1 MPMFPGAWSP
11 APAKYTIPRLPGP
24 CSVWGIAVLSAL
36 KAGPAVIARSR
47 LSVSGRPSRLRD
59 NLIVSTNTARKQ
71 YTFLSLD
78 DVSTYNNKRKT
89 IMRRC
94 TLLFATLLVFLS
106 QWAVADYR
114 IGVSIAR
121 VDDNFM
127 TYVRNGLAD
136 AAKKENVQIQF
147 EDAQGDVVRQLN
159 QVQGFLNQKVDA
171 IIVLPVDTSATANIT
186 RASVEAKTPLV
197 YVNRHPDERN
207 LPKGVVT
214 VASNDIEA
222 GQLQMRYLAE
232 KLGGKGNLA
241 IIMGDL
247 AQNATRDRTEGVK
260 QVLKDYPGIK
270 IVEQQSAEWQRHKG
284 MDLTSNWLLAG
295 SRFDAIV
302 ANNDEMAIGAA
313 MALQQAGKAKGEI
326 AIIGIDGLPDGLA
339 AIKRGMLV
347 ASVF

>member
-1 MPMFPGAWSP
+1 
-11 APAKYTIPRLPGP
+11 
-24 CSVWGIAVLSAL
+24 
-36 KAGPAVIARSR
+36 
-47 LSVSGRPSRLRD
+47 
-59 NLIVSTNTARKQ
+59 
-71 YTFLSLD
+71 
-78 DVSTYNNKRKT
+78 
-89 IMRRC
+89 MRRC
-94 TLLFATLLVFLS
+94 TLLFATLLSLFS
-106 QWAVADYR
+106 QWAAADYR

-127 TYVRNGLAD
+127 TYVRSGLEE
-136 AAKKENVQIQF
+136 AAKKDNVQIQF

-159 QVQGFLNQKVDA
+159 QVEGFLSQNVDA
-171 IIVLPVDTSATANIT
+171 VIVLPVDTAATANMT
-186 RASVEAKTPLV
+186 RAAVAAKTPLV
-197 YVNRHPDERN
+197 YVNRHPDERV

-222 GQLQMRYLAE
+222 GQLQMRYLAD
-232 KLGGKGNLA
+232 KLGGKGNVA

-247 AQNATRDRTEGVK
+247 AQNSTHDRTEGVK

-270 IVEQQSAEWQRHKG
+270 VVEQQSAEWQRNKG

-326 AIIGIDGLPDGLA
+326 AIVGIDGLPDGLA
-339 AIKRGMLV
+339 AVKRGMLV
-347 ASVF
+347 ASVFQDPKAQATRALQAATSMIKGEPVESDVWVPFELITPDQVAVFEQRYK

>member
-1 MPMFPGAWSP
+1 
-11 APAKYTIPRLPGP
+11 
-24 CSVWGIAVLSAL
+24 
-36 KAGPAVIARSR
+36 
-47 LSVSGRPSRLRD
+47 
-59 NLIVSTNTARKQ
+59 
-71 YTFLSLD
+71 
-78 DVSTYNNKRKT
+78 
-89 IMRRC
+89 MRRC
-94 TLLFATLLVFLS
+94 KLLFATLLLILS

-127 TYVRNGLAD
+127 TYVRNGLDA

-159 QVQGFLNQKVDA
+159 QVQGFINQKVDA
-171 IIVLPVDTSATANIT
+171 VIVLPVDTSATANIT
-186 RASVEAKTPLV
+186 RAAVEAKTPLV
-197 YVNRHPDERN
+197 YVNRHPDERT

-247 AQNATRDRTEGVK
+247 AQNATHDRTEGVK

-270 IVEQQSAEWQRHKG
+270 IVEQQSAEWQRNKG

-326 AIIGIDGLPDGLA
+326 AIVGIDGLPDGLA

-347 ASVF
+347 ASVFQDPKAQANSAVQAALKMIKGEPVETDVWVPFQLIKPEQLAVFEQHYK

>member
-1 MPMFPGAWSP
+1 
-11 APAKYTIPRLPGP
+11 
-24 CSVWGIAVLSAL
+24 
-36 KAGPAVIARSR
+36 
-47 LSVSGRPSRLRD
+47 
-59 NLIVSTNTARKQ
+59 
-71 YTFLSLD
+71 
-78 DVSTYNNKRKT
+78 
-89 IMRRC
+89 MRRC
-94 TLLFATLLVFLS
+94 TLLFATLLLLLS

-127 TYVRNGLAD
+127 TYVRNGLD
-136 AAKKENVQIQF
+136 EAAKKENVQIQF

-159 QVQGFLNQKVDA
+159 QVQGFINQKVDA
-171 IIVLPVDTSATANIT
+171 VIVLPVDTSATANIT
-186 RASVEAKTPLV
+186 RAAVEAKTPLV
-197 YVNRHPDERN
+197 YVNRHPDERT

-247 AQNATRDRTEGVK
+247 AQNATHDRTEGVK

-270 IVEQQSAEWQRHKG
+270 VVEQQSAEWQRSKG

-326 AIIGIDGLPDGLA
+326 AIVGIDGLPDGLA

-347 ASVF
+347 ASVFQDPKAQATSAVQAALKMIKGEAVEPDVWVPFQLIRPEQLAVFEQHYK

>member
-1 MPMFPGAWSP
+1 
-11 APAKYTIPRLPGP
+11 
-24 CSVWGIAVLSAL
+24 
-36 KAGPAVIARSR
+36 
-47 LSVSGRPSRLRD
+47 
-59 NLIVSTNTARKQ
+59 
-71 YTFLSLD
+71 
-78 DVSTYNNKRKT
+78 
-89 IMRRC
+89 MRRC
-94 TLLFATLLVFLS
+94 TLLFATLLLLFS
-106 QWAVADYR
+106 QWAAASYR

-127 TYVRNGLAD
+127 TYVRSGLED
-136 AAKKENVQIQF
+136 AAKKDDVQIQF

-159 QVQGFLNQKVDA
+159 QVQGFINQKVDA
-171 IIVLPVDTSATANIT
+171 VIVLPVDTAATANMT
-186 RASVEAKTPLV
+186 RAAVEAKTPLV
-197 YVNRHPDERN
+197 YVNRHPDERT

-232 KLGGKGNLA
+232 KLGGKGTLA

-247 AQNATRDRTEGVK
+247 AQNSTHDRTEGVK

-270 IVEQQSAEWQRHKG
+270 IVEQQTAEWQRSKG

-295 SRFDAIV
+295 TSFDAIV

-313 MALQQAGKAKGEI
+313 MALQQAGKSKGEI
-326 AIIGIDGLPDGLA
+326 AIVGIDGLPDGLA

-347 ASVF
+347 ASVFQDPKAQATVALQAAIKMIKGEPVETDVWVPFQLITPEQVAMFEQHYK

>member
-1 MPMFPGAWSP
+1 
-11 APAKYTIPRLPGP
+11 
-24 CSVWGIAVLSAL
+24 
-36 KAGPAVIARSR
+36 
-47 LSVSGRPSRLRD
+47 
-59 NLIVSTNTARKQ
+59 
-71 YTFLSLD
+71 
-78 DVSTYNNKRKT
+78 
-89 IMRRC
+89 MRRC
-94 TLLFATLLVFLS
+94 TLLFATLLLLVS
-106 QWAVADYR
+106 QWAAADYR

-127 TYVRNGLAD
+127 TYVRNGLEN
-136 AAKKENVQIQF
+136 AARKENVQIQF

-159 QVQGFLNQKVDA
+159 QIQGFLGQKVDA
-171 IIVLPVDTSATANIT
+171 VIVLPVDTAATANMT
-186 RASVEAKTPLV
+186 RAAVEAKIPLV
-197 YVNRHPDERN
+197 YVNRHPDERV

-222 GQLQMRYLAE
+222 GQLQMRYLAD
-232 KLGGKGNLA
+232 KLGGKGNIA

-247 AQNATRDRTEGVK
+247 AQNSTHDRTEGVK

-270 IVEQQSAEWQRHKG
+270 IIEQQSAEWQRNKG

-295 SRFDAIV
+295 TGFDAIV

-326 AIIGIDGLPDGLA
+326 AIVGIDGLPDGLA

-347 ASVF
+347 ASVFQDPKAQAISAVQAAIKMIKGEPVEADVWVPFQLIKPDQVAMFEQHYK

>member
-1 MPMFPGAWSP
+1 
-11 APAKYTIPRLPGP
+11 
-24 CSVWGIAVLSAL
+24 
-36 KAGPAVIARSR
+36 
-47 LSVSGRPSRLRD
+47 
-59 NLIVSTNTARKQ
+59 
-71 YTFLSLD
+71 
-78 DVSTYNNKRKT
+78 
-89 IMRRC
+89 MRRY
-94 TLLFATLLVFLS
+94 TLLFATLLLLFS
-106 QWAVADYR
+106 QWASAGYR

-127 TYVRNGLAD
+127 TYVRNGLEA
-136 AAKKENVQIQF
+136 AAKQEGVQIQF

-159 QVQGFLNQKVDA
+159 QVEGFLSQKVDA
-171 IIVLPVDTSATANIT
+171 VIVLPVDTSATANMT
-186 RASVEAKTPLV
+186 RAAVEAKTPLV
-197 YVNRHPDERN
+197 YVNRHPDERT

-232 KLGGKGNLA
+232 KLGGKGSLA

-247 AQNATRDRTEGVK
+247 AQNATHDRTEGVK

-270 IVEQQSAEWQRHKG
+270 IVEQQSAEWQRNKG

-295 SRFDAIV
+295 THFDAIV

-326 AIIGIDGLPDGLA
+326 AIVGIDGLPDGLA
-339 AIKRGMLV
+339 AIKRGMLI
-347 ASVF
+347 ASVFQDPKAQATVAVQSAIKMIKGEAVEPDVWVPFQLIKPEQVAMFEQRYK

>member
-1 MPMFPGAWSP
+1 
-11 APAKYTIPRLPGP
+11 
-24 CSVWGIAVLSAL
+24 
-36 KAGPAVIARSR
+36 
-47 LSVSGRPSRLRD
+47 
-59 NLIVSTNTARKQ
+59 
-71 YTFLSLD
+71 
-78 DVSTYNNKRKT
+78 
-89 IMRRC
+89 MRRC
-94 TLLFATLLVFLS
+94 TLLFATLLLLLS
-106 QWAVADYR
+106 QWAAADYR

-127 TYVRNGLAD
+127 TYVRNGLD
-136 AAKKENVQIQF
+136 EAAKKEKVQIQF

-159 QVQGFLNQKVDA
+159 QVQGFLNQKMDA

-186 RASVEAKTPLV
+186 RATVEAKVPLV

-247 AQNATRDRTEGVK
+247 AQNATHDRTEGVK

-270 IVEQQSAEWQRHKG
+270 IVEQQSAEWQRNKG

-313 MALQQAGKAKGEI
+313 MALQQAGKAKGEV

-339 AIKRGMLV
+339 AIKRGMLA
-347 ASVF
+347 ASVFQDPKAQATSAVLSALKMIKGEPVETDVWVPFQLIRPEQLAVFEQHYK

>member
-1 MPMFPGAWSP
+1 
-11 APAKYTIPRLPGP
+11 
-24 CSVWGIAVLSAL
+24 
-36 KAGPAVIARSR
+36 
-47 LSVSGRPSRLRD
+47 
-59 NLIVSTNTARKQ
+59 
-71 YTFLSLD
+71 
-78 DVSTYNNKRKT
+78 
-89 IMRRC
+89 MRRC
-94 TLLFATLLVFLS
+94 TLLFATLLLIFS
-106 QWAVADYR
+106 PWATASYR

-127 TYVRNGLAD
+127 TYVRNGLE
-136 AAKKENVQIQF
+136 AAARQENVQIQF

-171 IIVLPVDTSATANIT
+171 VIVLPVDTSATANIT
-186 RASVEAKTPLV
+186 RAAVDAKTPLV
-197 YVNRHPDERN
+197 YVNRHPDERV

-222 GQLQMRYLAE
+222 GQLQMRYLATR
-232 KLGGKGNLA
+232 LGGKGNIA

-260 QVLKDYPGIK
+260 QVLKEFPGFK
-270 IVEQQSAEWQRHKG
+270 VVEQQSAEWQRNKG

-313 MALQQAGKAKGEI
+313 MALQQAGKAKDEV
-326 AIIGIDGLPDGLA
+326 AIVGIDGLPDGLT

-347 ASVF
+347 ASVFQDPKAQAISAVQSAIKMIKGEAVETEVWVPFQLITPEQLALFEQHYK

>member
-1 MPMFPGAWSP
+1 
-11 APAKYTIPRLPGP
+11 
-24 CSVWGIAVLSAL
+24 
-36 KAGPAVIARSR
+36 
-47 LSVSGRPSRLRD
+47 
-59 NLIVSTNTARKQ
+59 
-71 YTFLSLD
+71 
-78 DVSTYNNKRKT
+78 
-89 IMRRC
+89 MRRC
-94 TLLFATLLVFLS
+94 TLLIATLLFAFS
-106 QWAVADYR
+106 QWATASYR

-127 TYVRNGLAD
+127 TYVRSGLED
-136 AAKKENVQIQF
+136 AAKKDSVQIQF

-159 QVQGFLNQKVDA
+159 QVQGFINQKVDA
-171 IIVLPVDTSATANIT
+171 VIVLPVDTAATTNMT
-186 RASVEAKTPLV
+186 RAAVEAKVPLV
-197 YVNRHPDERN
+197 YVNRHPDERV

-222 GQLQMRYLAE
+222 GQLQMHYLAE
-232 KLGGKGNLA
+232 KLNGKGTLA

-247 AQNATRDRTEGVK
+247 AQNATHDRTEGVK

-270 IVEQQSAEWQRHKG
+270 IVEQQSAEWQRAKG

-295 SRFDAIV
+295 TSFDAIV

-326 AIIGIDGLPDGLA
+326 AIVGIDGLPDGLA

-347 ASVF
+347 ASVFQDPKAQATAALQAAVKMIKGEPVDAEVWVPFQLIKPEQVAVFEQHYK

>member
-1 MPMFPGAWSP
+1 
-11 APAKYTIPRLPGP
+11 
-24 CSVWGIAVLSAL
+24 
-36 KAGPAVIARSR
+36 
-47 LSVSGRPSRLRD
+47 
-59 NLIVSTNTARKQ
+59 
-71 YTFLSLD
+71 
-78 DVSTYNNKRKT
+78 
-89 IMRRC
+89 MRRC
-94 TLLFATLLVFLS
+94 TLFFATLLLLLS
-106 QWAVADYR
+106 QWAIADYR

-127 TYVRNGLAD
+127 TYVRNGLD
-136 AAKKENVQIQF
+136 EAATKENVQIQF

-159 QVQGFLNQKVDA
+159 QVQGFINQKVDA
-171 IIVLPVDTSATANIT
+171 VIVLPVDTSATANIT
-186 RASVEAKTPLV
+186 RAAVEAKTPLV
-197 YVNRHPDERN
+197 YVNRHPDERT

-232 KLGGKGNLA
+232 KLGGKGSLA

-247 AQNATRDRTEGVK
+247 AQNATHDRTEGVK

-270 IVEQQSAEWQRHKG
+270 VVEQQSAEWQRSKG

-326 AIIGIDGLPDGLA
+326 AIVGIDGLPDGLA

-347 ASVF
+347 ASVFQDPKAQATSAVQAALKMIKGEAVEPDVWVPFQLIRPEQLAVFEQHYK

>member
-1 MPMFPGAWSP
+1 
-11 APAKYTIPRLPGP
+11 
-24 CSVWGIAVLSAL
+24 
-36 KAGPAVIARSR
+36 
-47 LSVSGRPSRLRD
+47 
-59 NLIVSTNTARKQ
+59 
-71 YTFLSLD
+71 
-78 DVSTYNNKRKT
+78 
-89 IMRRC
+89 MRRC
-94 TLLFATLLVFLS
+94 TLLLATLLFAFS
-106 QWAVADYR
+106 QWANADYR

-127 TYVRNGLAD
+127 TYVRSGLED
-136 AAKKENVQIQF
+136 AARRDNVQIQF

-159 QVQGFLNQKVDA
+159 QIQGFINQKVDA
-171 IIVLPVDTSATANIT
+171 VIVLPVDTAATTNMT
-186 RASVEAKTPLV
+186 RAAVDAKVPLV
-197 YVNRHPDERN
+197 YVNRHPDERV

-232 KLGGKGNLA
+232 KLNGKGTLA

-247 AQNATRDRTEGVK
+247 AQNATHDRTEGVK

-270 IVEQQSAEWQRHKG
+270 IVEQQSAEWQRAKG

-295 SRFDAIV
+295 TSFDAIV

-313 MALQQAGKAKGEI
+313 MALQQAGKGKGEI
-326 AIIGIDGLPDGLA
+326 AIVGIDGLPDGLA

-347 ASVF
+347 ASVFQDPKAQATAALQAAVKMIKGEPVEAEVWVPFQLIKPEQVAMFEQHYK

>member
-1 MPMFPGAWSP
+1 
-11 APAKYTIPRLPGP
+11 
-24 CSVWGIAVLSAL
+24 
-36 KAGPAVIARSR
+36 
-47 LSVSGRPSRLRD
+47 
-59 NLIVSTNTARKQ
+59 
-71 YTFLSLD
+71 
-78 DVSTYNNKRKT
+78 
-89 IMRRC
+89 MRRC
-94 TLLFATLLVFLS
+94 TLLFATLLLLLS

-127 TYVRNGLAD
+127 TYVRNGLD
-136 AAKKENVQIQF
+136 EAAKKENVQIQF

-159 QVQGFLNQKVDA
+159 QVQGFINQKVDA
-171 IIVLPVDTSATANIT
+171 VIVLPVDTSATANIT
-186 RASVEAKTPLV
+186 RAAVEAKTPLV
-197 YVNRHPDERN
+197 YVNRHPDERT

-232 KLGGKGNLA
+232 KLGGKGSLA

-247 AQNATRDRTEGVK
+247 AQNATHDRTDGVK

-270 IVEQQSAEWQRHKG
+270 VVEQQSAEWQRSKG

-326 AIIGIDGLPDGLA
+326 AIVGIDGLPDGLA

-347 ASVF
+347 ASVFQDPKAQATSAVQAALKMIKGEPVETDVWVPFQLIKPEQLAVFEQHYK

>member
-1 MPMFPGAWSP
+1 
-11 APAKYTIPRLPGP
+11 
-24 CSVWGIAVLSAL
+24 
-36 KAGPAVIARSR
+36 
-47 LSVSGRPSRLRD
+47 
-59 NLIVSTNTARKQ
+59 
-71 YTFLSLD
+71 
-78 DVSTYNNKRKT
+78 
-89 IMRRC
+89 MRRC
-94 TLLFATLLVFLS
+94 TLLFATLLLLVS
-106 QWAVADYR
+106 QWAAADYR

-127 TYVRNGLAD
+127 TYVRSGLEN
-136 AAKKENVQIQF
+136 AARKENVQIQF

-159 QVQGFLNQKVDA
+159 QVQGFLGQKVDA
-171 IIVLPVDTSATANIT
+171 VIVLPVDTAATANMT
-186 RASVEAKTPLV
+186 RAAVEAKIPLV
-197 YVNRHPDERN
+197 YVNRHPDERV

-222 GQLQMRYLAE
+222 GQLQMRYLAD
-232 KLGGKGNLA
+232 KLGGKGNIA

-247 AQNATRDRTEGVK
+247 AQNSTHDRTEGVK

-270 IVEQQSAEWQRHKG
+270 IIEQQSAEWQRNKG

-295 SRFDAIV
+295 TGFDAIV

-326 AIIGIDGLPDGLA
+326 AIVGIDGLPDGLV

-347 ASVF
+347 ASVFQDPKAQAISAVQAAIKMIKGEPVEADVWVPFQLITPDQVAMFEQHYK

>member
-1 MPMFPGAWSP
+1 
-11 APAKYTIPRLPGP
+11 
-24 CSVWGIAVLSAL
+24 
-36 KAGPAVIARSR
+36 
-47 LSVSGRPSRLRD
+47 
-59 NLIVSTNTARKQ
+59 
-71 YTFLSLD
+71 
-78 DVSTYNNKRKT
+78 
-89 IMRRC
+89 MRRC
-94 TLLFATLLVFLS
+94 KLLFATLLLLLS

-127 TYVRNGLAD
+127 TYVRNGLDA

-159 QVQGFLNQKVDA
+159 QVQGFINQKVDA
-171 IIVLPVDTSATANIT
+171 VIVLPVDTSATANIT
-186 RASVEAKTPLV
+186 RAAVEAKTPLV
-197 YVNRHPDERN
+197 YVNRHPDERT

-247 AQNATRDRTEGVK
+247 AQNATHDRTEGVK
-260 QVLKDYPGIK
+260 QVLKNYPGIK
-270 IVEQQSAEWQRHKG
+270 IVEQQSAEWQRNKG

-326 AIIGIDGLPDGLA
+326 AIVGIDGLPDGLA

-347 ASVF
+347 ASVFQDPKAQANSAVQAALKMIKGEPVETDVWVPFQLIKPEQLAVFEQHYK